1 MPASFAAALFLQAAA
16 VEPAPAPA
24 PSIIETAAGIVI
36 FHDMPFRH
44 PVTLL
49 LRAVD
54 AKTGA
59 FGETTILVN
68 ASDFAAGSGR
78 LHADGAVKQFH
89 AAILAPGTYAAIGKI
104 ERIPAEAGVEKV
116 LTTCRPKDAEIFEV
130 TPGGRILAPAP
141 VGMTGDVADMEWQLQ
156 EFLKGDD
163 AQLEK
168 DLAAILAANPSF
180 AGDYARAAP
189 AQHVAFKMAKGAE
202 ECLKPGPARGKIV
215 PAK

>member
-1 MPASFAAALFLQAAA
+1 MLSIFAALTLQAAA
-16 VEPAPAPA
+16 AAPASAPEPAT
-24 PSIIETAAGIVI
+24 IETAAGIVI

-49 LRAVD
+49 LRAID
-54 AKTGA
+54 LRTGA
-59 FGETTILVN
+59 FGETTLLIH
-68 ASDFAAGSGR
+68 STDFAAGSGR
-78 LHADGAVKQFH
+78 LTAEGTVKQFH
-89 AAILAPGTYAAIGKI
+89 AAVLAPGTYAAIGKI
-104 ERIPAEAGVEKV
+104 ERIPAEDGVVKV

-141 VGMTGDVADMEWQLQ
+141 VGMTGDVAHMEWQLQ

-180 AGDYARAAP
+180 GGDYQRAAP
-189 AQHVAFKMAKGAE
+189 TQMVTFKMAKGAE
-202 ECLKPGPARGKIV
+202 ECLKPGPAKGKIV
-215 PAK
+215 PKK

>member
-1 MPASFAAALFLQAAA
+1 MSLFLTAAIVIQAAA
-16 VEPAPAPA
+16 AEPAPA
-24 PSIIETAAGIVI
+24 IIETAAGVVM

-59 FGETTILVN
+59 FGETTLLVN
-68 ASDFAAGSGR
+68 ADDFAAGSGR

-89 AAILAPGTYAAIGKI
+89 AAVLAPGTYAAIGKI
-104 ERIPAEAGVEKV
+104 ERIPADGDRVKV
-116 LTTCRPKDAEIFEV
+116 LTTCRPNDAEIFEV
-130 TPGGRILAPAP
+130 TPGGRVLAAAP

-156 EFLKGDD
+156 QFLKGDD

-168 DLAAILAANPSF
+168 DLAAILAANPAF
-180 AGDYARAAP
+180 AGDYARATP
-189 AQHVAFKMAKGAE
+189 TLNVKFKMAKGAE
-202 ECLKPGPARGKIV
+202 ECLKPGPAKGKIV

>member
-1 MPASFAAALFLQAAA
+1 MLTSLAAALFLQAAA
-16 VEPAPAPA
+16 QPAPA
-24 PSIIETAAGIVI
+24 IIETVDGIVI

-54 AKTGA
+54 PHTGA
-59 FGETTILVN
+59 LGEATILVN
-68 ASDFAAGSGR
+68 ASEFAAGSGR

-89 AAILAPGTYAAIGKI
+89 AAVLAPGTYAAIGKI
-104 ERIPAEAGVEKV
+104 ERIPAEGGLVKV

-130 TPGGRILAPAP
+130 TPGGRLLAPAP

-168 DLAAILAANPSF
+168 DLAAIIAANPSF
-180 AGDYARAAP
+180 AGDYERVEP
-189 AQHVAFKMAKGAE
+189 TLNVKFKMAKGAE
-202 ECLKPGPARGKIV
+202 DCLKPGPAKGKIV